1 MSLIR
6 RRRTVTESRKPV
18 TIVASRKGFY
28 PARKRP
34 FLCHSLV
41 TLLQQISRV
50 FDVTYKALMKAFTE
64 HNKFGN
70 LPYGFRANTWVVPL
84 VVANNPS
91 VFPPLPVEDE
101 NWGGN
106 GGRQRRDGK
115 HDNRQ
120 WAKEFA
126 ILAAMPCKTAE
137 ERQIQDRKAFLLHT
151 IAAIKNIIEIN
162 QNALNGPSASILHE
176 EKVGDLI
183 IKVTRDVPDASV
195 KLDCKNEGSLRCCGC
210 KTLWLYVSAEVN
222 WEGNPIPQ
230 EIDIEDQPEGGANA
244 LNVNSNYGHRLF
256 GWVKPFLRS
265 NYGHRLP
272 RFNDC

>member
-1 MSLIR
+1 
-6 RRRTVTESRKPV
+6 
-18 TIVASRKGFY
+18 
-28 PARKRP
+28 
-34 FLCHSLV
+34 
-41 TLLQQISRV
+41 
-50 FDVTYKALMKAFTE
+50 MKAFTE

-137 ERQIQDRKAFLLHT
+137 ERQIQDRKAFLLHSLFVDT
-151 IAAIKNIIEIN
+151 LVFKQLPQSRTSLKSIKM
-162 QNALNGPSASILHE
+162 L
-176 EKVGDLI
+176 
-183 IKVTRDVPDASV
+183 
-195 KLDCKNEGSLRCCGC
+195 
-210 KTLWLYVSAEVN
+210 
-222 WEGNPIPQ
+222 
-230 EIDIEDQPEGGANA
+230 
-244 LNVNSNYGHRLF
+244 
-256 GWVKPFLRS
+256 
-265 NYGHRLP
+265 
-272 RFNDC
+272 